1 MGKGFLVKL
10 VKKTDDIE
18 GMIKIEVG
26 MKLKEF
32 GDVAS
37 LSTFEWELKTGY
49 LVDEIYKSIEEI
61 VKDSATIV
69 VQELQD

>member
-10 VKKTDDIE
+10 VKKTDEIE

-32 GDVAS
+32 GRLPAV
-37 LSTFEWELKTGY
+37 LLLNGN
-49 LVDEIYKSIEEI
+49 
-61 VKDSATIV
+61 
-69 VQELQD
+69 